1 MTAGQLGFGFDD
13 EALVAATA
21 TPPAKVRKAKVPP
34 APAAVTAPASPPL
47 SAEGMA
53 LELERHPDYR
63 VLRRLVPATHFDHQ
77 AAGPVARIVI
87 LDTETTGLDASRD
100 KIMEL
105 ALVCV
110 QVDIQTGQAT
120 GPVEVYDGLRDP
132 GMPVPKIAREVTGIT
147 DDMVAGQQLDMTRIA
162 TLLDGADLVIA
173 HNAGFDRPFVEEI
186 LPQTRALNWACS
198 FAGID
203 WSAAGHSSAK
213 LSYLAS
219 ALGWF
224 YDAHRAEMDCHALLT
239 VLLADLPGQGVNGMA
254 QLLASTHLPSYRL
267 QATGAP
273 FAAKDLLK
281 SRGYRW
287 DSNDKVWHTRLG
299 GDAALQA
306 ECEWLQDAVFPG
318 RAAKLQWER
327 HDAKSRYSSRAGTPG
342 WAQLQPQARTLPAAG
357 NIPAQQ
363 ASDE

>member
-13 EALVAATA
+13 EVLAAAPAAT
-21 TPPAKVRKAKVPP
+21 PAKARKAKAPP
-34 APAAVTAPASPPL
+34 APAATAPASPALTPE
-47 SAEGMA
+47 AMA
-53 LELERHPDYR
+53 FELERHPDYR
-63 VLRRLVPATHFDHQ
+63 VLRRLVPVTLFVHQ
-77 AAGPVARIVI
+77 PVGPVARIVI

-100 KIMEL
+100 QVMEL

-110 QVDIQTGQAT
+110 QVDIQTGRAT

-147 DDMVAGQQLDMTRIA
+147 DDMVAGQQLDMARIA

-239 VLLADLPGQGVNGMA
+239 VLLADLPGLGVNGMA
-254 QLLASTHLPSYRL
+254 HLLASSHLPSYRL

-287 DSNDKVWHTRLG
+287 DSQDKVWHTRLG

-342 WAQLQPQARTLPAAG
+342 WAQLQPLARTLPVTG
-357 NIPAQQ
+357 NIPAHP

>member
-1 MTAGQLGFGFDD
+1 
-13 EALVAATA
+13 
-21 TPPAKVRKAKVPP
+21 
-34 APAAVTAPASPPL
+34 
-47 SAEGMA
+47 MA

-63 VLRRLVPATHFDHQ
+63 VLRRLVPVTHFDHQ

-100 KIMEL
+100 KVMEL

-147 DDMVAGQQLDMTRIA
+147 DDMVAGQQLDMARIA
-162 TLLDGADLVIA
+162 TLLDGADLVVA

-239 VLLADLPGQGVNGMA
+239 VLLAELPGTGANGLTH
-254 QLLASTHLPSYRL
+254 LLAGAHTPSYRL

-281 SRGYRW
+281 TRGYRW
-287 DSNDKVWHTRLG
+287 DSQGKVWHTRLG

-306 ECEWLQDAVFPG
+306 ECEWLQEAVFAG

-327 HDAKSRYSSRAGTPG
+327 HDAKSRYSTRAGVAG
-342 WAQLQPQARTLPAAG
+342 WAQLSG
-357 NIPAQQ
+357 
-363 ASDE
+363 

>member
-1 MTAGQLGFGFDD
+1 MTSGQLGFGFDD
-13 EALVAATA
+13 EALATAPA
-21 TPPAKVRKAKVPP
+21 TPPAKVRKAK
-34 APAAVTAPASPPL
+34 APAANAAPAAPAL
-47 SAEGMA
+47 SAEAMA
-53 LELERHPDYR
+53 LELERHPDYK
-63 VLRRLVPATHFDHQ
+63 VLRRLVPATRFDHQ
-77 AAGPVARIVI
+77 PLGPVARIVI

-100 KIMEL
+100 KVVEL

-110 QVDIQTGQAT
+110 QVDTQTGQAT

-132 GMPVPKIAREVTGIT
+132 GMPMPKIAREITGIT
-147 DDMVAGQQLDMTRIA
+147 DDMLAGEQLDMARIA

-173 HNAGFDRPFVEEI
+173 HNAGFDRPFVEDI
-186 LPQTRALNWACS
+186 LPQARGLNWACS

-203 WSAAGHSSAK
+203 WTAAGHSSAK

-239 VLLADLPGQGVNGMA
+239 VLLAELPGLGGNGLVH
-254 QLLASTHLPSYRL
+254 LLASSRMPSYRL

-281 SRGYRW
+281 ARGYRW
-287 DSNDKVWHTRLG
+287 DGEGKVWHTRLG

-306 ECEWLQDAVFPG
+306 ECEWLQQAVYGG
-318 RAAKLQWER
+318 RAARLAWER
-327 HDAKSRYSSRAGTPG
+327 YDAASRYSGRAGVPG
-342 WAQLQPQARTLPAAG
+342 WAQLAA
-357 NIPAQQ
+357 
-363 ASDE
+363 